1 METGQLTQT
10 AIDII
15 QWSWNIIENIW
26 SSFESES
33 FFSTIFQ
40 NDARF
45 RSAMIIFLLWISAL
59 IRVIKDSSSRSSS
72 FRFQL
77 LSAMIIILFTPIF
90 WIILYIAIRP
100 KWVKRD
106 KTPRR
111 DALLQ
116 QIQLCENCWELN
128 NIQHSYCTN
137 CWESLQTS
145 CRECQNKYS
154 ISYSYCPNCWA
165 PSLEE

>member
-10 AIDII
+10 AINLLEWSWDII
-15 QWSWNIIENIW
+15 NSIWN
-26 SSFESES
+26 SFDWKS
-33 FFSTIFQ
+33 FFDSIFQ
-40 NDARF
+40 NDIRF
-45 RSAMIIFLLWISAL
+45 RSAMVIFLLRIAAI
-59 IRVIKDSSSRSSS
+59 IRVIKDASSRSSS
-72 FRFQL
+72 FWFQL
-77 LSAMIIILFTPIF
+77 LSAMIVILFTPIF
-90 WIILYIAIRP
+90 WLLLYIAVRP

-116 QIQLCENCWELN
+116 QIQICENCWELN

-137 CWESLQTS
+137 CWECLQTS
-145 CRECQNKYS
+145 CRECQNKYAK
-154 ISYSYCPNCWA
+154 SYAYCPNCWA